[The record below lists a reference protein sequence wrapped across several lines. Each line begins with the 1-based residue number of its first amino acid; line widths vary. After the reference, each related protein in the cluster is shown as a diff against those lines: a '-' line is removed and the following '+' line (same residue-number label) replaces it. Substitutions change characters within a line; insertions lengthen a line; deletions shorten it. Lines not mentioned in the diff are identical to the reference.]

1 MGETAPWPWCCCCC
15 LGDHPLLWASVSSL
29 MKEIFASSSQGCS
42 GEHVGTL
49 GWGVDDQET
58 WGRSLTLSG
67 TQVVNTKGDMRAQSP
82 QSVCPASPNGILRSF
97 CVPSTGP
104 GAESKT

>member
-1 MGETAPWPWCCCCC
+1 MGETAPWPWCCCYC

-49 GWGVDDQET
+49 RWG
-58 WGRSLTLSG
+58 GRPGDLGQVPDSVWDSGGQHQRGHARPEPTVCLSCLPKW
-67 TQVVNTKGDMRAQSP
+67 NIKLLLCTKHRAR
-82 QSVCPASPNGILRSF
+82 C
-97 CVPSTGP
+97 
-104 GAESKT
+104 